1 MKIRMQRMGDSGDLK
16 GRGDNEK
23 LLNGYNVY
31 YSDDGHHKSPDL
43 TTTQSIHVTKLHL
56 YP

>member
-16 GRGDNEK
+16 GRGDNAK

>member
-31 YSDDGHHKSPDL
+31 YSDDGHPKSPDL